1 LGQKCQLKRQR
12 QLKKISLI
20 SISLNNSNVIG
31 ISLEVVLKISLI
43 FKINQTEFV
52 AFVFLIDIF
61 DPS

>member
-52 AFVFLIDIF
+52 A
-61 DPS
+61 